1 MASTYY
7 DYDYYPEP
15 IIPAQPTAEEAS
27 KAVQEMMTDL
37 EQQKGVE
44 DRIFC
49 FIVLGG
55 YIIKSFEAQRYLQ
68 AEPAIGNRIR
78 EYTDEYLR
86 SQVQL
91 CGILF
96 DVSALLTRLGFA

>member
-7 DYDYYPEP
+7 DYDAY
-15 IIPAQPTAEEAS
+15 IKPTADDAG

-37 EQQKGVE
+37 ERECGDA

-49 FIVLGG
+49 YVVIGG
-55 YIIKSFEAQRYLQ
+55 YIIKSAEAQRFIQSQPDL
-68 AEPAIGNRIR
+68 GHKIR
-78 EYTDEYLR
+78 AHTDEYLR
-86 SQVQL
+86 TKPHL

-96 DVSALLTRLGFA
+96 DVSALLTRLGF